1 MQPVA
6 SASASPPPWP
16 SAAPSVVVH
25 QYIRRLSKATQEKL
39 AEAQCVAEEA
49 LSSMSTIRSF
59 AAENE
64 ERECHGAIEL
74 H

>member
-1 MQPVA
+1 MP
-6 SASASPPPWP
+6 
-16 SAAPSVVVH
+16 
-25 QYIRRLSKATQEKL
+25 QYIRKLSKATQEKL

-64 ERECHGAIEL
+64 ERECSYSVGHLRAPQG
-74 H
+74 